1 MIRKYGGLVV
11 VKKLLLPVLALLVT
25 VSVSNAAINLVWGSN
40 MGIYQEGGAIGN
52 MDDLLP
58 IGSIVQLIHA
68 GGDGVAN
75 DLDAG
80 SPDLV
85 GGDDM
90 VLDTL
95 TVGLEIGG
103 IMRPGVFKSGGG
115 VGIVYDSVGATDT
128 LFIRAFNS
136 MDLAAFAAA
145 GGYYGNSPLQSGW
158 NTELEGELPPLP
170 DNLFWDGPDT
180 QGDIIN
186 IYFAG
191 GGGSVIPE
199 PSTVMLAL
207 AGALMILR
215 KLRK

>member
-1 MIRKYGGLVV
+1 M
-11 VKKLLLPVLALLVT
+11 KKLLLPVLALLVT
-25 VSVSNAAINLVWGSN
+25 VSVSNAAINLLWGSN
-40 MGIYQEGGAIGN
+40 MGVYTEAGTGDLAN
-52 MDDLLP
+52 LLP
-58 IGSIVQLIHA
+58 VGSIVQLIHA

-75 DLDAG
+75 DLNAG
-80 SPDLV
+80 VPDLV

-90 VLDTL
+90 VLEQL
-95 TVGLEIGG
+95 TIAGTEMGGNIYGGLFLKQGT
-103 IMRPGVFKSGGG
+103 
-115 VGIVYDSVGATDT
+115 VYDTVGATDT

-136 MDLAAFAAA
+136 PDLAAFASS
-145 GGYYGNSPLQSGW
+145 GGYYGNGQLASGPW
-158 NTELEGELPPLP
+158 VTELGSSPPPVP
-170 DNLFWDGPDT
+170 DNLFWDDGVTD
-180 QGDIIN
+180 

>member
-1 MIRKYGGLVV
+1 M
-11 VKKLLLPVLALLVT
+11 KKLFLPVLALLFT
-25 VSVSNAAINLVWGSN
+25 VSVSNAAINLAWGSN
-40 MGIYQEGGAIGN
+40 TGVFDESGDIGN
-52 MDDLLP
+52 VDAMLP

-90 VLDTL
+90 VIDSL
-95 TVGLEIGG
+95 TVGMEIGG
-103 IMRPGVFKSGGG
+103 IMRPGVFSSGSRA
-115 VGIVYDSVGATDT
+115 IVYEGVGATDS

-145 GGYYGNSPLQSGW
+145 GGYYGNSPLASGW

-170 DNLFWDGPDT
+170 DEFFWSDGSTD
-180 QGDIIN
+180 